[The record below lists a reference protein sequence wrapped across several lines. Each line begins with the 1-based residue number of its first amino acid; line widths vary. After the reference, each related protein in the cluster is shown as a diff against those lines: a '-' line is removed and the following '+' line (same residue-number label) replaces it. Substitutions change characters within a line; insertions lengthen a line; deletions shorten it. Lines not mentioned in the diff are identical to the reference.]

1 MPQGTGRFDTTQAE
15 NYPAPRPGLM
25 ITASPITR
33 QTVGRTFIVAISVLG
48 FVAVAQL
55 GALIWAFVTRSQLPP
70 PRIAVPTDESGAPLT
85 ATVRPNFPPAFVAPP
100 DADFSANPFT
110 ADDGANVTGLAAP
123 RPRPVPAQAPSQLD
137 PEQAARFKE
146 AIAQGKMLRDRGDMG
161 TALTRFR
168 EAGAMD
174 ARNPEALFEI
184 AVTYEKMQLLDRAA
198 EQWRRIYDMG
208 ESAGPYFTAAEARL
222 NQVKDAAMRDALDR
236 MPAAGSEPVAGIGAG
251 KVLGVLEVAADD
263 QTDRSVE
270 KRLTVRVPIKA
281 RPREKIDVRDL
292 TIQVLFYDIV
302 DNQNLVQTTANVS
315 SRWTTAPADW
325 SDTDTETLEVSYE
338 LPLADPRTSKR
349 ESRKYF
355 GYLVRVYYK
364 GDLQASAGEPEK
376 LVQQFPPEPQ
386 LTTDTKEN

>member
-1 MPQGTGRFDTTQAE
+1 
-15 NYPAPRPGLM
+15 M

-48 FVAVAQL
+48 FIAVTQL
-55 GALIWAFVTRSQLPP
+55 GGLIWAFIMRSQLPP
-70 PRIAVPTDESGAPLT
+70 VAGEMPADADSGPLT
-85 ATVRPNFPPAFVAPP
+85 AKVRPNFPPPFVAPLE
-100 DADFSANPFT
+100 ADFSANPFT
-110 ADDGANVTGLAAP
+110 PDEPAPGTAGLAAP
-123 RPRPVPAQAPSQLD
+123 KPQPLPARAPSLPE

-146 AIAQGKMLRDRGDMG
+146 AIAQGKLLRDRGDMG

-168 EAGAMD
+168 EAAAMD
-174 ARNPEALFEI
+174 ARSPEAIFEI

-208 ESAGPYFTAAEARL
+208 EAAGPYYTAAESRL
-222 NQVKDAAMRDALDR
+222 DQVKAAAMRQAIDELPSTSDAVEGI
-236 MPAAGSEPVAGIGAG
+236 AAGKA
-251 KVLGVLEVAADD
+251 LGLLEVTAEDH
-263 QTDRSVE
+263 TDRSVE
-270 KRLTVRVPIKA
+270 KRLTLRIPIKA

-292 TIQVLFYDIV
+292 TIQVLFYDVV
-302 DNQNLVQTTANVS
+302 DKQNLVQTTANVS

-325 SDTDTETLEVSYE
+325 TGADTETLEVSYE
-338 LPLADPRTSKR
+338 LPLGDPRASRK

-364 GDLQASAGEPEK
+364 ADLQGATGEPEK

-386 LTTDTKEN
+386 LQPDAKEN